1 MNRRE
6 KSRLY
11 DGLPSATNREWGPD
25 RSNNAY
31 TYGQQGLGG
40 YGDFNGPPRPR
51 HGGERPRGYRG
62 RGPRGYVRSDERIAD
77 DIIGRLTDDA
87 HVDAQREVY
96 RARLERLRAVLATAG
111 VDAPLPAGGFYLW
124 AESPGGDGP
133 RGYVRSDERIADDI
147 VLRLTDDEH
156 VDASQV
162 LVMVEGGVATL
173 TGNVPERRMKHRAE
187 DIAADATGVSDV
199 RNAIRVD
206 DGTASFGQAGE
217 AVRTPNWR

>member
-51 HGGERPRGYRG
+51 HGGERPRGHRG
-62 RGPRGYVRSDERIAD
+62 R
-77 DIIGRLTDDA
+77 
-87 HVDAQREVY
+87 
-96 RARLERLRAVLATAG
+96 
-111 VDAPLPAGGFYLW
+111 
-124 AESPGGDGP
+124 GP